1 MFCCDLSRK
10 ASTPHSRAC
19 VSSVHRMPTRR
30 RSKENHFAYLGRAP
44 PVLRCASSSHPCRAA
59 AHHYVFFFF
68 FARFA
73 HAVTRRGHPDA
84 ASVEHALPQNDSSVR
99 ACDFAGEIGAQ
110 HARLSVRKNT
120 SLSGAWHKFN
130 SCLPG
135 GFLSLTVTSH
145 GHTTGRRV
153 TGC

>member
-1 MFCCDLSRK
+1 MRKLYASYAHAAPVQRKPFRLSR
-10 ASTPHSRAC
+10 ARTAC
-19 VSSVHRMPTRR
+19 FEMRIILSPMP
-30 RSKENHFAYLGRAP
+30 RSCAP
-44 PVLRCASSSHPCRAA
+44 LCFL
-59 AHHYVFFFF
+59 FFFF

-84 ASVEHALPQNDSSVR
+84 ASVEHALPQNDSFVR